1 MQPRIEIGIAEQRL
15 RLWEGELP
23 SHEWPVSTARAGTGF
38 AEGSLQTPLGRFR
51 ICEKIGHGAP
61 ERTLFQSR
69 VPIRVASEPSDDDQI
84 LTRILWLD
92 GLEPENANTR
102 GRYIY
107 IHGTNHEDRIGIPE
121 SHGCIRMRNA
131 DIVELFDRVEVG
143 TEVGI
148 GENFEQ
154 PAPTRRG

>member
-1 MQPRIEIGIAEQRL
+1 MQPRIEIGIGQQRL
-15 RLWEGELP
+15 RLWEGELLRG
-23 SHEWPVSTARAGTGF
+23 EWPVSTAAAGIGF

-69 VPIRVASEPSDDDQI
+69 VPVGLAFEPSDEDQI

-92 GLEPENANTR
+92 GLDPGNAHTR
-102 GRYIY
+102 ARYIY
-107 IHGTNHEDRIGIPE
+107 IHGTNHEARIGIPE

-131 DIVELFDRVEVG
+131 DVIDLFDRVEVG

-148 GENFEQ
+148 WENFD
-154 PAPTRRG
+154 R